1 MPTPPFTTSSS
12 PNNGSLTSPPF
23 TPSPASHLPT
33 ETDFFCYEC
42 LIQATKVSSAVHQG
56 DLKQRITCNHERHS
70 TLPPDSPFNLLKN
83 SMNTMADHVEH
94 IVQSI
99 SQVARETY
107 EEGKLGLQAN
117 VDVDATDGVWREL
130 VINVNSMTRSHQEQV
145 RDIAEVSTAVANGD
159 LSKKIAVDVKGEK
172 LLLKNTI
179 NTMGKGQNRTNLDWI
194 IIFEARPQLTLF
206 HSQPT

>member
-12 PNNGSLTSPPF
+12 PNNSSLTSPPF
-23 TPSPASHLPT
+23 TPSPASNQQPT
-33 ETDFFCYEC
+33 ENDFFCYEC

-56 DLKQRITCNHERHS
+56 DLKQRITCHHERHT

-94 IVQSI
+94 IVQAI
-99 SQVARETY
+99 SQVARETFK
-107 EEGKLGLQAN
+107 EGKLGLQAN
-117 VDVDATDGVWREL
+117 VELDTTDGVWHEL
-130 VINVNSMTRSHQEQV
+130 VTNLNSMTRSHQEQV

-159 LSKKIAVDVKGEK
+159 LSKKIAVDVKGET

-179 NTMGKGQNRTNLDWI
+179 NTMGNL
-194 IIFEARPQLTLF
+194 ASLLF
-206 HSQPT
+206 FL